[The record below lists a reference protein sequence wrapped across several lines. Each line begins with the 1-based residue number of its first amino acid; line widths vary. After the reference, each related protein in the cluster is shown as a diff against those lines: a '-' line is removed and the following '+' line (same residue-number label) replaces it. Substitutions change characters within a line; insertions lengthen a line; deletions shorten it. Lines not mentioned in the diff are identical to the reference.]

1 MSDPITE
8 HCREVIEAGSK
19 SFARAASLLDPTIR
33 GGAYQLYAYC
43 RHCDDVIDGQTMGHA
58 QELPDQTTQE
68 RRLAELRETT
78 DRALRGEAVDGLVF
92 QAIARVVRRHEI
104 PERHV
109 REFLDGMGMDVTGNR
124 YRTFEQM
131 QVYCYHVAGVVGVM
145 MAHIM
150 NIKDDATLGRAR
162 DLGTAMQV
170 TNISR
175 DVMDDALVGR
185 VYLPL
190 DWLEEAGLPTTAA
203 AVADPANR
211 RAVAGVV
218 KRMLDRAD
226 SDYQSAD
233 TGIAHLA
240 FRSAWS
246 IAAARWIY
254 SDIGNVIRRRGV
266 EAWDSRS
273 RTGSWRKVWWLSVAL
288 GRTVAGRFRS

>member
-1 MSDPITE
+1 MNDPVTE
-8 HCREVIEAGSK
+8 HCRRVIEAGSK
-19 SFARAASLLDPTIR
+19 SFARAASLLNPTIR
-33 GGAYQLYAYC
+33 AGAYQLYAYC
-43 RHCDDVIDGQTMGHA
+43 RYCDDVIDGQTMGHA
-58 QELPDQTTQE
+58 QQLPDQATQE
-68 RRLAELRETT
+68 LRLAELRALTA
-78 DRALRGEAVDGLVF
+78 RALRGEAVEGIEYR
-92 QAIARVVRRHEI
+92 AIARVVEQHGI

-109 REFLDGMGMDVTGNR
+109 TEFLDGMGMDVTGRR
-124 YRTFEQM
+124 YRSFEEM

-150 NIKDDATLGRAR
+150 GIKDEETLGRAR

-190 DWLEEAGLPTTAA
+190 DWVEEAGLAPTAEA
-203 AVADPANR
+203 VGSRANRDAVAAI
-211 RAVAGVV
+211 V

-226 SDYQSAD
+226 ADYRSAD
-233 TGIAHLA
+233 TGIAHLP

-254 SDIGNVIRRRGV
+254 SDIGNVIRQRGAA
-266 EAWDSRS
+266 AWDTRS
-273 RTGSWRKVWWLSVAL
+273 RTGTARKMWWLTVAL
-288 GRTVAGRFRS
+288 ARTVAGRLAG